1 MILTFDGEPGVSRQ
15 DRERQNFEALSEIA
29 SRIAG
34 GVRKNVQAVTTSVLT
49 LLQLKI
55 DNLDPTNF
63 AKLADNFEGIT
74 EGEIIERL
82 NTAYLKAD
90 ELMILAVGPDSEFFP
105 DACVVKDSSK
115 AVAYE

>member
-1 MILTFDGEPGVSRQ
+1 MILTFDVESAVSRQ

-74 EGEIIERL
+74 GGEIIERL
-82 NTAYLKAD
+82 NTAYPKAD
-90 ELMILAVGPDSEFFP
+90 ELMILAIGPDSECFP
-105 DACVVKDSSK
+105 DACVVKDLSE
-115 AVAYE
+115 ALACE

>member
-1 MILTFDGEPGVSRQ
+1 MG
-15 DRERQNFEALSEIA
+15 EIA

-90 ELMILAVGPDSEFFP
+90 ELMILAVGPDSEVFP
-105 DACVVKDSSK
+105 DACVVKDSSE
-115 AVAYE
+115 AVACE

>member
-34 GVRKNVQAVTTSVLT
+34 GVRKNVQAVNTSALT

-82 NTAYLKAD
+82 NTAYPKAD
-90 ELMILAVGPDSEFFP
+90 EFLILAVGPNSEGFP
-105 DACVVKDSSK
+105 DACVVKDLSE
-115 AVAYE
+115 VAACE

>member
-1 MILTFDGEPGVSRQ
+1 M
-15 DRERQNFEALSEIA
+15 SEIA

-34 GVRKNVQAVTTSVLT
+34 GVRKNVQAVNTSALT

-74 EGEIIERL
+74 EGEIIEWL

-90 ELMILAVGPDSEFFP
+90 ELMILVFGPDSEVFP
-105 DACVVKDSSK
+105 DACVVKDSSE